1 MGESRKRI
9 KSTDN
14 MEIIKGLGLAQDTAM
29 IFFAHKS
36 NKEFKK
42 KLNCI

>member
-9 KSTDN
+9 KSKDN
-14 MEIIKGLGLAQDTAM
+14 VEIIKGLDLAQETAM
-29 IFFAHKS
+29 IFLLIKL